1 MPNLTSLFEQ
11 LCTAFAFEPTA
22 EQIDY
27 LAANFSA
34 AVASTLYDLQMS
46 RLYLQ
51 VQVHARL
58 PATERLDG
66 YLKTYGLILVVV
78 PFKNRPVYLVGV
90 RLADDDWVAD
100 GLGRQS
106 SPVRDSGDI

>member
-1 MPNLTSLFEQ
+1 MSNLTSLFEQ
-11 LCTAFAFEPTA
+11 LSTAFAFEPTA

-46 RLYLQ
+46 RLYMQ
-51 VQVHARL
+51 VQVQSRL

-66 YLKTYGLILVVV
+66 YLRTYCLILIVV
-78 PFKNRPVYLVGV
+78 PLINRPVYLVGV
-90 RLADDDWVAD
+90 CLADNDWVVGD
-100 GLGRQS
+100 IGRQS
-106 SPVRDSGDI
+106 SPVGDSG

>member
-11 LCTAFAFEPTA
+11 LCTAFAFEPAA
-22 EQIDY
+22 EQIDS

-34 AVASTLYDLQMS
+34 VVASTLYDLQMS

-51 VQVHARL
+51 VQVQARL

-66 YLKTYGLILVVV
+66 YLRTYGLILIVV

-100 GLGRQS
+100 GLSRQS
-106 SPVRDSGDI
+106 PLGSHSGDI